1 MLRELRYTGLTRSL
15 DPDEVEENMFQ
26 YFPGNYGW
34 SLSFL
39 RCLVNGGHFG
49 EMDWA
54 CSGLKEAATKPP
66 RGDVE
71 AWYAAWKKLADQ
83 LDALGEE
90 RQRSGH
96 VVTAADVYYRAS
108 QYYQWVEAFLPLN
121 DPRAEPAYAK
131 HLETFAKFAALAS
144 PKVEIVDIPFE
155 GTSLKAY
162 FVPAQGVQKGGAPG
176 VIVAGGFDGNKEE
189 TFPLAKVMSMRGMA
203 ALALDLPGQGATMR
217 LSGIPARHDSEVAV
231 GAAIDYL
238 ASRGDVDI
246 DRIGIA
252 ATSAGGYYAPRAAA
266 FEKRIKACVPWSAI
280 YDYYAIWQRR
290 LVFQD
295 GKPTGIR
302 TDIPFPVAEALVL
315 RIMGVD
321 NWEAMLK
328 KMEKFRL
335 QGVAEKI
342 ECDLLIVQGED
353 DPQTPVPE
361 AEQMFKE
368 ARSKN
373 KELKIYRRAEGGS
386 AHVQVDRQE
395 PAISLIADWMR
406 DRLHA

>member
-1 MLRELRYTGLTRSL
+1 
-15 DPDEVEENMFQ
+15 MFQ

-34 SLSFL
+34 SLSLL

-49 EMDWA
+49 EIDWA
-54 CSGLKEAATKPP
+54 CSGLKEAAIKKP
-66 RGDVE
+66 RGDVD
-71 AWYAAWKKLADQ
+71 AWHLAWKKLADE
-83 LDALGEE
+83 LDTLGDE
-90 RQRSGH
+90 RLRIGH
-96 VVTAADVYYRAS
+96 NVTAADAFYRAS

-121 DPRAEPAYAK
+121 DARAEPAWAK
-131 HLETFAKFAALAS
+131 HLETFAKFAELTS
-144 PKVEIVDIPFE
+144 PRVEIVDIPFE

-162 FVPAQGVQKGGAPG
+162 FVPPAGEKKGAPC
-176 VIVAGGFDGNKEE
+176 VVVAGGFDGNKEE
-189 TFPLAKVMSMRGMA
+189 MFALAKAMSVRGMA
-203 ALALDLPGQGATMR
+203 ALGLDLPGQGTTLR
-217 LSGIPARHDSEVAV
+217 LSGLPARHDSEVPV

-238 ASRGDVDI
+238 AGRGDVDI
-246 DRIGIA
+246 DRIGIVA
-252 ATSAGGYYAPRAAA
+252 ASAGGYYAPRAAA
-266 FEKRIKACVPWSAI
+266 FEKRIKACVPWAAI

-302 TDIPFPVAEALVL
+302 TDIPFPVTEDLVL

-321 NWEAMLK
+321 DWGTMLK

-361 AEQMFKE
+361 AERMFKE
-368 ARSKN
+368 ASSKH
-373 KELKIYRRAEGGS
+373 KELRVYRRAEGGS

-395 PAISLIADWMR
+395 PAMSLIADWMSEHLR
-406 DRLHA
+406 A